1 MYIYMYM
8 YTCLHTVTIHRAE
21 DHIRKS
27 YLTWRN
33 PMRKMGGDLF
43 DEKESTSEGNMS
55 KRVSTMLLPKKWWSS
70 SHGACL
76 NQEFMM
82 MFKFIFHYIPNQ
94 TYIYIAFQLQESGFL
109 LRITCKTYMFHFQ
122 TIPWICYETS
132 QKKNMFPTFQVW
144 HSSFATVTGD
154 MTSSTAMPLSLS
166 RADFGEIAP
175 RHRVPCT
182 SCVLQESWPLIAH
195 RWKKYAHIQA
205 KSVRLYIAHRIT

>member
-132 QKKNMFPTFQVW
+132 QKKKHVPHIPSVALLLCDRHGW
-144 HSSFATVTGD
+144 HDIVYCDAAVVVPGRLWWNCATPQGALHLLRPPGKLTVD
-154 MTSSTAMPLSLS
+154 CS
-166 RADFGEIAP
+166 
-175 RHRVPCT
+175 
-182 SCVLQESWPLIAH
+182 
-195 RWKKYAHIQA
+195 
-205 KSVRLYIAHRIT
+205 